1 MPIIETNF
9 GTFFYAEFGAKIVT
23 SFPVILIHGAAS
35 SHLGWSGELRRL
47 PNHRV
52 LTLDLPG
59 HGRATGQGCNS
70 IKKYSQ
76 AVLALLD
83 ALAIP
88 QAVFMGHS
96 MGGAIALQLGADA
109 PQRTAGLIL
118 MGTGAAL
125 PVSPFILENI
135 LTNKQTVIEKINQ
148 WSWAQTAKPDLQ
160 VLGLKALEAVPA
172 AIIHG
177 DYTACHHFDLRD
189 SLANIHL
196 PALVIGGTLDKMT
209 PMVASQFLAANLP
222 EATLKI
228 VEGGGHWMMLE
239 QTKVVAG
246 YVSAWLAE
254 NAFQK

>member
-1 MPIIETNF
+1 MPIIETPF
-9 GTFFYAEFGAKIVT
+9 GTLFYAQVGAKIVT
-23 SFPVILIHGAAS
+23 SPPVILIHGAAS

-47 PNHRV
+47 PNQRV

-59 HGRATGQGCNS
+59 HGRSTGPGCTS
-70 IKKYSQ
+70 VKKYSQ

-88 QAVFMGHS
+88 QAVFVGHS

-118 MGTGAAL
+118 IGTGATL

-135 LTNKQTVIEKINQ
+135 LSNKQTIIEKINQ
-148 WSWAQTAKPDLQ
+148 WSWARETNPAMQA
-160 VLGLKALEAVPA
+160 LGLKALKAVPA
-172 AIIHG
+172 EIIHG

-196 PALVIGGTLDKMT
+196 PVLVIGGTLDKMT
-209 PMVASQFLAANLP
+209 PMAASQFLVDNLP